1 MADDRQ
7 AHVQIPICTHSLDM
21 TIMKRLLK
29 VIGIPMI
36 ALLAFIGILA
46 VYNQIAIK
54 AEADNIVPNGEI
66 VDLGNYSVHVYSEGE
81 ANAAPTLVFMSGS
94 ATVAPVYDFKAL
106 YSLLSDDYRIAVV
119 EKAGYGYS
127 DIVEIDRD
135 VATMVEEV
143 RNALNGAGIN
153 KPYVLLPHS
162 MSGLEAIYW
171 AQNYPD
177 EVSGIIGIDMSVPDA
192 YADGA
197 LNQKI
202 TRRMM
207 TLGRLSVKL
216 GLLRIPGIY
225 PLNEAP
231 LTDEEVIQQ
240 KLLMYRNAVNPVYIA
255 EGQNVWENAKVV
267 KAGGNLTCPLLMFCS
282 DGTEIGDFWIPV
294 QKEFAEEN
302 QAEIVFFDCGHYIQY
317 FKSEEMKKQIE
328 AFLDRILE

>member
-1 MADDRQ
+1 
-7 AHVQIPICTHSLDM
+7 
-21 TIMKRLLK
+21 MKI
-29 VIGIPMI
+29 IGIICAVLVVFI
-36 ALLAFIGILA
+36 AILA
-46 VYNQIAIK
+46 IYNQIAMK
-54 AEADNIVPNGEI
+54 TEADRIVPNGQM
-66 VDLGNYSVHVYSEGE
+66 VNLGDYSVHVYSEGD
-81 ANAAPTLVFMSGS
+81 ATAAPTLVFMSGS

-106 YSLLSDDYRIAVV
+106 YRLLSDEYRIVVV

-127 DIVEIDRD
+127 DIIEVDRD

-143 RNALNGAGIN
+143 RSALNGVGIE

-171 AQNYPD
+171 SQSYPD

-192 YADGA
+192 YADSA
-197 LNQKI
+197 LNQQI

-207 TLGRLSVKL
+207 TLGRITVKL

-231 LTDEEVIQQ
+231 LTDEEITQQ

-255 EGQNVWENAKVV
+255 EGQKVFENAKVV
-267 KAGGNLTCPLLMFCS
+267 KAGGNVMCPLLMFCS

-294 QKEFAEEN
+294 QKAFAEEN
-302 QAEIVFFDCGHYIQY
+302 QAEIIFYDCGHYIHY
-317 FKSEEMKKQIE
+317 YKSEEMKEKIKVFLEGLVCEE
-328 AFLDRILE
+328 AVQ

>member
-1 MADDRQ
+1 
-7 AHVQIPICTHSLDM
+7 
-21 TIMKRLLK
+21 MKRLLK

-66 VDLGNYSVHVYSEGE
+66 VDLGNYSVHVYSEGD

-143 RNALNGAGIN
+143 RNALNGVGIN

-207 TLGRLSVKL
+207 TLGRLTVKL

-302 QAEIVFFDCGHYIQY
+302 QAEIVFFDCGHYIHY
-317 FKSEEMKKQIE
+317 FKSEEMEKQIE

>member
-1 MADDRQ
+1 
-7 AHVQIPICTHSLDM
+7 
-21 TIMKRLLK
+21 MKRLLK

-66 VDLGNYSVHVYSEGE
+66 VDLGNYSVHVYSEGD

-207 TLGRLSVKL
+207 TLGRLAVKL

-282 DGTEIGDFWIPV
+282 DGTEIGDFW
-294 QKEFAEEN
+294 
-302 QAEIVFFDCGHYIQY
+302 
-317 FKSEEMKKQIE
+317 MQIE